1 MTLPMQAAGKRSH
14 FFDNEGTDHL
24 LAMVMELSSQLW
36 VIRER
41 LFALESVI
49 AQSDEEL
56 PRKVET
62 WEASPA
68 EAAKLAEMRKSFLSE
83 LFRTLD
89 IERPGPTD
97 EEVLRKAG

>member
-36 VIRER
+36 VTRER
-41 LFALESVI
+41 LFVLESVI
-49 AQSDEEL
+49 GHTEPGFLE
-56 PRKVET
+56 KVET
-62 WEASPA
+62 WEASAA
-68 EAAKLAEMRKSFLSE
+68 EAARLEEMRKSFLSE

-89 IERPGPTD
+89 IQRPGPTD
-97 EEVLRKAG
+97 EEVLRNAG